1 MHGEVPVLL
10 SLSSLQPSW
19 SSEQGAPGEIQPAA
33 WCSASHSPSARLPRC
48 QNFMFSPLVRHRFHP
63 GSLQQSPSWLLCVC
77 QCPETIT
84 FFSWPARHQ
93 KNPRFGSSNAGGNH
107 SASGSVNPSGW
118 GQLFEKKRAAPACP
132 AATRSLKAALQCLQA
147 STVLEWVSKMWLVS
161 HERIDLVRRFLHA
174 GYDIIGQIC
183 KDVWSWGLFL
193 AEIRWDINVYRETQG
208 DTCGADF
215 FFLLPS

>member
-33 WCSASHSPSARLPRC
+33 WCSASHSPSTHLPRS
-48 QNFMFSPLVRHRFHP
+48 QNFRFSPLVRHGFHP

-84 FFSWPARHQ
+84 SSSWPARHQ

-107 SASGSVNPSGW
+107 SASGSINPSGW
-118 GQLFEKKRAAPACP
+118 GQLFEKKKGCSSVPSSNAFAESSLAVSPGFHGVGVGKQNVICFSRTYWFGEEIFAC
-132 AATRSLKAALQCLQA
+132 
-147 STVLEWVSKMWLVS
+147 
-161 HERIDLVRRFLHA
+161 
-174 GYDIIGQIC
+174 
-183 KDVWSWGLFL
+183 GL
-193 AEIRWDINVYRETQG
+193 RYQ
-208 DTCGADF
+208 
-215 FFLLPS
+215 

>member
-19 SSEQGAPGEIQPAA
+19 SSEQGAPGEIQPVA
-33 WCSASHSPSARLPRC
+33 WCSASHSPSTRLPRS
-48 QNFMFSPLVRHRFHP
+48 QNFRFSPLVRHRFHP

-84 FFSWPARHQ
+84 SSSWPARHQ

-118 GQLFEKKRAAPACP
+118 GQLFEKKKRAAPACP
-132 AATRSLKAALQCLQA
+132 AATRLLKAALQCLQA
-147 STVLEWVSKMWLVS
+147 STALEWVSKMWFVS
-161 HERIDLVRRFLHA
+161 HERIDSVRRFLHA
-174 GYDIIGQIC
+174 GYDINRTI
-183 KDVWSWGLFL
+183 L
-193 AEIRWDINVYRETQG
+193 QG
-208 DTCGADF
+208 CLKLGSF
-215 FFLLPS
+215 PSRNTVRYKCI